1 MAARAAAD
9 FSYRKRTMPMSKA
22 IGSRYIVELSPQAAD
37 FRKAVRDVLE
47 SDEVQELKEFR
58 HHKCMTRFQ
67 HCLNVSYY
75 SYLLCRKLGFNAD
88 EAARAGMIHD
98 LYPDCPKCSRSHLVS
113 HPETALKNARK
124 AFDISKVEEDVI
136 LKHMWPIR
144 RGRPKYPESYVVMI
158 TDKYI
163 AFFEFCIY
171 LKKSAK
177 VRLKKYI

>member
-1 MAARAAAD
+1 
-9 FSYRKRTMPMSKA
+9 MSKA
-22 IGSRYIVELSPQAAD
+22 IGSRYIVELSPQTAGYRD
-37 FRKAVRDVLE
+37 AVKDVLE
-47 SDEVQELKEFR
+47 SSEVQELKEFR

-75 SYLLCRKLGFNAD
+75 SYLLCRRLGFNAD

-171 LKKSAK
+171 LKRSAQGT
-177 VRLKKYI
+177 LEKYI